1 MIEEIINNGWASVEA
16 ITDNELDNVTT
27 TVTSQIAEAANTYR
41 SMNREQRRTVKKKM
55 GKKGRENVDLISDT
69 ARKLNYVDLIQK
81 LRKLNKE
88 KENENYENPNQD
100 N

>member
-1 MIEEIINNGWASVEA
+1 MIEEIINNGGASVEA

-41 SMNREQRRTVKKKM
+41 SMNREQRRMVKKKM

-88 KENENYENPNQD
+88 KENENYENSNQD